1 MLGFI
6 GSSYV
11 VNAAAAL
18 VSVFG
23 GMIIYFFV
31 MIQVRGIT
39 KDDLAMLPERI
50 KQIIPRK
57 VLEGVR

>member
-1 MLGFI
+1 MGIAVWILYKGVYLMLGFI

-39 KDDLAMLPERI
+39 NMI
-50 KQIIPRK
+50 
-57 VLEGVR
+57 